1 MSLFGSLFSS
11 VSGLNAQSKSL
22 SMISDNVA
30 NVNTTA
36 YRSASA
42 DFANMVTRAPHTLTY
57 SPGGVRSY
65 TSYSMEKQGLIQSS
79 TSPTDAA
86 ISGNGLFVVRD
97 QANGPA
103 EQFYS
108 RAGSFEPDF
117 FGNLRNPSGFYLQG
131 WVLDVN
137 EEIVDIN
144 ALETVNVRQIQ
155 GVATATTE
163 IEIGANLNADDT
175 TPSRATDGALHDYAA
190 GNMAAWTAD
199 NANGTKP
206 AFTRDIRIYDSLG
219 RPKLVTVGFLK
230 DASDSAGLRWHME
243 MYAKPGDVESTGA
256 TPPHPNGSLAAGTVT
271 FDPNGSLDSWSIT
284 PEGAGAATDSP
295 EQPTI
300 TIDWLEASGAADSE
314 LKLNLGE
321 PGSTT
326 GLTQFSS
333 PNNIAFANQNGA
345 EVGELNGV
353 SIDEE
358 GYVRASFTNGE
369 ERKLYRLPVATFPNP
384 SALDPRSGNVY
395 AATDLAG
402 QFNLRFA
409 GVGGA
414 GTIIPSSL
422 ESSNVDIADE
432 FTKMIVT
439 QRAYSASSK
448 IISTADQMLDELI
461 RVVR

>member
-11 VSGLNAQSKSL
+11 VSGLTAQSKAL

-36 YRSASA
+36 YRSASPQ
-42 DFANMVTRAPHTLTY
+42 FANMVTRAAHTLTY

-65 TSYSMEKQGLIQSS
+65 TAYSMEKQGLIQSS
-79 TSPTDAA
+79 SSPTDVAL
-86 ISGNGLFVVRD
+86 SGNGLFVVND
-97 QANGPA
+97 QVNGPS
-103 EQFYS
+103 EQFYT

-117 FGNLRNPSGFYLQG
+117 FGNLRTPSGFYLQG
-131 WVLDVN
+131 WVLNVDEN
-137 EEIVDIN
+137 IVDIN

-155 GVATATTE
+155 GVATATTA
-163 IEIGANLNADDT
+163 IELGANLNADDK
-175 TPSRATDGALHDYAA
+175 TPSLQVNGALNDYAA
-190 GNMAAWTAD
+190 GNMADWTVN

-230 DASDSAGLRWHME
+230 DATDANGLRWHTE
-243 MYAKPGDVESTGA
+243 VYAKPGDIDTGV
-256 TPPHPNGSLAAGTVT
+256 HPNGRLAAGTVT
-271 FDPNGSLDSWSIT
+271 FNPNGSLAGWNIT
-284 PEGAGAATDSP
+284 PEGGAAVASPDRPAIPINWIAAAGAENSVLD
-295 EQPTI
+295 
-300 TIDWLEASGAADSE
+300 
-314 LKLNLGE
+314 LNFGE
-321 PGSTT
+321 PGATN
-326 GLTQFSS
+326 GLTQFAS
-333 PNNIAFANQNGA
+333 PNNIAFVNQNGA

-353 SIDEE
+353 MIDEL
-358 GYVRASFTNGE
+358 GFVKASFTNGE
-369 ERKLYRLPVATFPNP
+369 ERRLYRLPVATFPNP
-384 SALDPRSGNVY
+384 AALDPRSGNVY

-432 FTKMIVT
+432 FTKMIIT

-448 IISTADQMLDELI
+448 IISTADSMLDELI
-461 RVVR
+461 RTVR